1 MKCIYSQEFKLHVIR
16 TYLESPYGIRT
27 IAKQFDLPSKNY
39 ITNWI
44 ISLKKEDIF
53 SEEELLLLQAKSTK
67 SNGSKLTIKDVFK
80 MSPSEKQLAEENM
93 RLRAEVEFLKK
104 SIALKR
110 NQYPKR

>member
-1 MKCIYSQEFKLHVIR
+1 MNVRYSQEFKLHIIR
-16 TYLESPYGIRT
+16 TYLSSPYGIRT

>member
-1 MKCIYSQEFKLHVIR
+1 MS
-16 TYLESPYGIRT
+16 SSYGIRT
-27 IAKQFDLPSKNY
+27 IAKQFNLPNKNY

-44 ISLKKEDIF
+44 VALKKENLF
-53 SEEELLLLQAKSTK
+53 SEEELTLLQAKSTK

-110 NQYPKR
+110 SINLKK

>member
-1 MKCIYSQEFKLHVIR
+1 
-16 TYLESPYGIRT
+16 LESPYGIRT

-44 ISLKKEDIF
+44 ISLQKENIF

-80 MSPSEKQLAEENM
+80 MSPSEKQLAEENI

-110 NQYPKR
+110 NQYPKK

>member
-1 MKCIYSQEFKLHVIR
+1 MNVIYSQEFKLHVVR

-27 IAKQFDLPSKNY
+27 IAKQFDLPSMNY

-44 ISLKKEDIF
+44 ISLQKENIF

-80 MSPSEKQLAEENM
+80 MSPSEKQLAD
-93 RLRAEVEFLKK
+93 RK
-104 SIALKR
+104 SVV
-110 NQYPKR
+110 

>member
-1 MKCIYSQEFKLHVIR
+1 
-16 TYLESPYGIRT
+16 LESPYGIRT

-110 NQYPKR
+110 N